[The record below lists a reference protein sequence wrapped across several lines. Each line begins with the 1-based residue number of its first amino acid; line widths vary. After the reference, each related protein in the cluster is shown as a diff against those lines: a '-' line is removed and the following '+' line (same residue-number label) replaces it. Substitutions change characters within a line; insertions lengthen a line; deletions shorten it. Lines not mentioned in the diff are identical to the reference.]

1 MTHTLYQVD
10 AFTEKPFKG
19 NPAGVCLLEEPQSN
33 CWMQNLAREMNL
45 SETAY
50 LLPEKEGWRLRWF
63 TPKTEVDLCGHATL
77 ASAKVLFELHPEIRG
92 DMIRFYTKSGE
103 LLARWMDGRVELD
116 FPAMIGQSF
125 SYESVINNVLGFRP
139 VDAVFSGNYY
149 LFVAEDE
156 NLIRKLEPDI
166 SALEKLPLPEVII
179 TAQSRDPEFDFISRF
194 FAPQLGVNEDP
205 VTGSTH
211 CMLTPYWADKL
222 GKDTLT
228 AYQASSR
235 GGILHLRLVGDRVKI
250 QGAAKIIFKAD
261 LLI

>member
-1 MTHTLYQVD
+1 
-10 AFTEKPFKG
+10 
-19 NPAGVCLLEEPQSN
+19 
-33 CWMQNLAREMNL
+33 
-45 SETAY
+45 
-50 LLPEKEGWRLRWF
+50 
-63 TPKTEVDLCGHATL
+63 
-77 ASAKVLFELHPEIRG
+77 
-92 DMIRFYTKSGE
+92 MISQ
-103 LLARWMDGRVELD
+103 
-116 FPAMIGQSF
+116 PF

-205 VTGSTH
+205 VTGSAH

-261 LLI
+261 LFI

>member
-1 MTHTLYQVD
+1 MPHTLYQVN
-10 AFTEKPFKG
+10 AFTDKPFKG
-19 NPAGVCLLEEPQSN
+19 NPAGVCLLEAPKSN
-33 CWMQNLAREMNL
+33 RWMQNLAQEMNL

-50 LLPEKEGWRLRWF
+50 LLPEAEGWRLRWF

-77 ASAKVLFELHPEIRG
+77 ASAKVLFELHPELRG
-92 DMIRFYTKSGE
+92 DAIRFHTKSGE
-103 LLARWMDGRVELD
+103 LLARWVEGRVELD
-116 FPAMIGQSF
+116 FPAMIGQPF
-125 SYESVINNVLGFRP
+125 YYESVINNVLGFRP

-156 NLIRKLEPDI
+156 NLIRKVEPDI

-205 VTGSTH
+205 VTGSAH

-222 GKDTLT
+222 CKDTLT

-261 LLI
+261 LFI